1 MPLPRSTN
9 LPCREHA
16 PRMRASESAP
26 TSPDTKLRYAGRSS
40 RSMSRDRRYLC
51 GTFAVARAAAAA
63 ASQAATAA
71 FAPSMRRGAQ
81 GLASVTA

>member
-1 MPLPRSTN
+1 MGNRVKCNAHRDKSYLVSGLVGPVVP
-9 LPCREHA
+9 PCVC
-16 PRMRASESAP
+16 
-26 TSPDTKLRYAGRSS
+26 
-40 RSMSRDRRYLC
+40 C
-51 GTFAVARAAAAA
+51 GAFALARAAAAA